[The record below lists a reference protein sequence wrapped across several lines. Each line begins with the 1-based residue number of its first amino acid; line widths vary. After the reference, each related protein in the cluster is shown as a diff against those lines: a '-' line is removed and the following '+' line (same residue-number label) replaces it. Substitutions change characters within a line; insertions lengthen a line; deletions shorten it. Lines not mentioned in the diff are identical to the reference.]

1 MAEHNGHDKFPIMFL
16 MLLGYESWGRTI
28 SALQVALHCMENLFE
43 IRRGKKLSRGWLFLD
58 F

>member
-1 MAEHNGHDKFPIMFL
+1 MFL

-43 IRRGKKLSRGWLFLD
+43 IRRGKKLSREWLFLD